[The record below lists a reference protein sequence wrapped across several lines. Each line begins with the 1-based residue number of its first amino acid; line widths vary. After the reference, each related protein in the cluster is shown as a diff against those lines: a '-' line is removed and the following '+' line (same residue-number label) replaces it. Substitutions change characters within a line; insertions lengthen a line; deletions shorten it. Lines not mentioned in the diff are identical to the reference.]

1 MAQGTPVEDQ
11 KYIFNV
17 SHAQIFQFLQNAG
30 IHTVYSG
37 DFRIFRDGM
46 GYHEILWK
54 VGKSHPAGMGWE
66 QYHKC
71 HPMCNTDAGWGFKFH
86 F

>member
-1 MAQGTPVEDQ
+1 MAQGTPVEDK

-30 IHTVYSG
+30 IHTVYWS

-46 GYHEILWK
+46 GYHEIL
-54 VGKSHPAGMGWE
+54 
-66 QYHKC
+66 
-71 HPMCNTDAGWGFKFH
+71 
-86 F
+86 